1 MSTRLD
7 NKVIVITGAASGM
20 GRAATLRFLDEGA
33 AVVAA
38 DLNVE
43 TGNETTK
50 LAHDAGHQNIEF
62 VRTDVTQES
71 DIESMIATA
80 FSSGEIVFGPW
91 SKEERHETHLP
102 VTPRE

>member
-38 DLNVE
+38 DLNVIRR
-43 TGNETTK
+43 TK
-50 LAHDAGHQNIEF
+50 YRFHRF
-62 VRTDVTQES
+62 VRRLQSFDRIHS
-71 DIESMIATA
+71 AIEPW
-80 FSSGEIVFGPW
+80 VFH
-91 SKEERHETHLP
+91 K
-102 VTPRE
+102 

>member
-38 DLNVE
+38 DLNVK
-43 TGNETTK
+43 TGNETIK
-50 LAHDAGHQNIEF
+50 LAHDAGHQNIKF

-71 DIESMIATA
+71 DIAILFRCSSIWARATRYNPI
-80 FSSGEIVFGPW
+80 SSIRFR
-91 SKEERHETHLP
+91 SISR
-102 VTPRE
+102 R